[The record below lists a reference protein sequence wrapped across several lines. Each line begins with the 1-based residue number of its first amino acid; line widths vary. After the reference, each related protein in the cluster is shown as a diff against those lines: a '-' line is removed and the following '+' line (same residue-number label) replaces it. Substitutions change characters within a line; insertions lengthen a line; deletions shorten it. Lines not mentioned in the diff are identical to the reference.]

1 MTHYKEA
8 QYLSELSPQEK
19 GKLAKEIYD
28 HLSKDL
34 EELNAQQP
42 LKPVIKGAKRF
53 ATRPQGRVI
62 LVYSKGLS

>member
-1 MTHYKEA
+1 MR
-8 QYLSELSPQEK
+8 QYEEGQKLSDITPQEK
-19 GKLAKEIYD
+19 GKLAEEIYD
-28 HLSKDL
+28 HVGEDIAHLKDM
-34 EELNAQQP
+34 QP